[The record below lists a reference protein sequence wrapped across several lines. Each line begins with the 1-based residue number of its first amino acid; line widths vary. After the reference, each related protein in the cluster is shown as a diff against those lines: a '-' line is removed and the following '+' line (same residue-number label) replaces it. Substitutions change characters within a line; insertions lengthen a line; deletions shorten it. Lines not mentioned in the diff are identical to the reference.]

1 MPVTDSMPRAAIAMP
16 YRPANVNAPMMASAS
31 TIVGRP
37 VEYIPTP
44 RPEMMLVAAPVTEA
58 FAMPVTG
65 AVWVA
70 V

>member
-1 MPVTDSMPRAAIAMP
+1 
-16 YRPANVNAPMMASAS
+16 MMASAS

-44 RPEMMLVAAPVTEA
+44 RPEMMLVAAPVTDA
-58 FAMPVTG
+58 RAMLVTG
-65 AVWVA
+65 VVCVA